1 MVNPMQKECKRLV
14 SDWDMRM
21 GNGAIVQLKV
31 IFYSPFTNG
40 LQRDFLSAFAF
51 VVRVWHF
58 IPLIGGALPLS
69 LGVVRCGFAN

>member
-1 MVNPMQKECKRLV
+1 
-14 SDWDMRM
+14 M

-51 VVRVWHF
+51 VVQVWHL
-58 IPLIGGALPLS
+58 IPPIGGGGRFLCHS
-69 LGVVRCGFAN
+69 

>member
-1 MVNPMQKECKRLV
+1 
-14 SDWDMRM
+14 M

-51 VVRVWHF
+51 VVQVWHL
-58 IPLIGGALPLS
+58 IPPIGRRALPSS
-69 LGVVRCGFAN
+69 LVVVRCGFAN